1 MNFENSFLLFII
13 SVLMRFKEEK
23 YGNLYKKKYAN
34 MQRKDKI
41 QGKKVNV
48 LARCEK
54 RNSFFFF
61 FFELGLT
68 PCKTE

>member
-23 YGNLYKKKYAN
+23 YGNLYKKN
-34 MQRKDKI
+34 MQIRKEKT
-41 QGKKVNV
+41 KFR
-48 LARCEK
+48 ARKSMFWPGVK
-54 RNSFFFF
+54 RESFFF